1 MVGDVDLFIEEEES
15 FRIDGPMWRR
25 GVELDRCNGVRLDV
39 GVEFLS
45 VHDDCSAEDGDREEC
60 CSEG

>member
-1 MVGDVDLFIEEEES
+1 MVRDIDLFIEEEES
-15 FRIDGPMWRR
+15 FGIDGPMWRR

-45 VHDDCSAEDGDREEC
+45 VHNDRGAEDGDGEEC
-60 CSEG
+60 HSEG